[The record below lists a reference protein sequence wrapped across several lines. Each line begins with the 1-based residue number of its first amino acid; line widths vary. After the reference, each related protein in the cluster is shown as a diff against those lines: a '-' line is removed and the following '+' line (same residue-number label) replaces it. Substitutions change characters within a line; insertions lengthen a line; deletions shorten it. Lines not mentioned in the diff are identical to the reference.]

1 MSKEIALKIMTII
14 YGLLVI
20 SRGLPKEQSKC
31 TASEDQPSV
40 PAVREWP
47 SEGMGNYTLHE
58 MYSTYL

>member
-1 MSKEIALKIMTII
+1 MII

-47 SEGMGNYTLHE
+47 SEGMGNYILHE

>member
-1 MSKEIALKIMTII
+1 MII
-14 YGLLVI
+14 IILGLLLI

-47 SEGMGNYTLHE
+47 NKGMGEIL
-58 MYSTYL
+58 YS